1 MVFTQIIHSQSG
13 SFHSRDH
20 WQSIKSRNSLCW
32 YKRSDMELG
41 RFVWF
46 ICSQIP
52 LENSSDHCEQNLPC
66 KESSPPHKQAVSSS
80 PLRSKHRQQEP
91 IAAGRY
97 SRAPHPNCF
106 DYRQYVPRH
115 PDKHWR
121 GEAPG
126 LPGHGCIFQ
135 HYSTLHY
142 YQHATS
148 RHPTVFSKSFPNSSA
163 LTRRMCSRTC
173 SSKCSYQVEQHHTWL
188 LR

>member
-13 SFHSRDH
+13 SFHSRAH
-20 WQSIKSRNSLCW
+20 WQSIKSQNSLCW

-46 ICSQIP
+46 ICSQNP

-66 KESSPPHKQAVSSS
+66 KELSPPHKQAVSSS
-80 PLRSKHRQQEP
+80 PLRSKHRQREP

-135 HYSTLHY
+135 HYISTQQADTQPFSLKAF
-142 YQHATS
+142 QTLQLSPEDCAAEPAAAHAVT
-148 RHPTVFSKSFPNSSA
+148 RWSSS
-163 LTRRMCSRTC
+163 TPG
-173 SSKCSYQVEQHHTWL
+173 Y
-188 LR
+188 